1 MRCGVGGADEAFG
14 VPLPGVAVWWL
25 VVFFFFFA
33 FFVFFFCV
41 YGLVG
46 GIAEEIRP
54 VGDLC
59 CNLLP
64 LLVI

>member
-1 MRCGVGGADEAFG
+1 MPA
-14 VPLPGVAVWWL
+14 VAVWWL
-25 VVFFFFFA
+25 VVFF
-33 FFVFFFCV
+33 VCFFFCV

>member
-1 MRCGVGGADEAFG
+1 MTVALRCGVGGADEAFG
-14 VPLPGVAVWWL
+14 VPLPAVAVRWL
-25 VVFFFFFA
+25 VVFFVFF
-33 FFVFFFCV
+33 FFFCV
-41 YGLVG
+41 CGLVG
-46 GIAEEIRP
+46 GITEEIRP

>member
-1 MRCGVGGADEAFG
+1 MAGWLLLLLCVWVG
-14 VPLPGVAVWWL
+14 W
-25 VVFFFFFA
+25 
-33 FFVFFFCV
+33 
-41 YGLVG
+41 LVG
-46 GIAEEIRP
+46 GITEEIRP